1 MNQTIKKLSGVK
13 ENQILAEF
21 TTFKIGGPA
30 DWFYQAK
37 NEQDLIKAVDFCR
50 YQKIPFFILGG
61 GSNLLITD
69 KGFRG
74 MVIKLENK
82 EEKVDQEKITVGAGL
97 QLAELVKLAT
107 DNNLSGL
114 EFLAGIPGTV
124 GGAIVGNAGAWQQN
138 IGDKIERVKVL
149 DEKNQIQWFNRMDCQ
164 FGYRQ
169 SRFKKKKEIILAIEF
184 ALKKES
190 PLTIKEKIKEYLAK
204 RQSQPKLFSAGC
216 IFINP
221 KPKAAG
227 NLIEECGLKG
237 SRKNNAEIS
246 PFHANF
252 IINHGGTKAEDV
264 LELISLAKKKVR
276 EKFGINLEE
285 EIIVLG
291 EL

>member
-1 MNQTIKKLSGVK
+1 MNQLIKKLSGVK
-13 ENQILAEF
+13 ENQVLAEF

-37 NEQDLIKAVDFCR
+37 NEQDLIKAVSFCR

-82 EEKVDQEKITVGAGL
+82 EEKVLGEKITVGAGFKL
-97 QLAELVKLAT
+97 GELVKLAS

-124 GGAIVGNAGAWQQN
+124 GGAVVGNAGAWQQN
-138 IGDKIERVKVL
+138 IGDKVERVKVL
-149 DEKNQIQWFNRMDCQ
+149 DEKNQIQWFNRIDCQ
-164 FGYRQ
+164 FDYRQ
-169 SRFKKKKEIILAIEF
+169 SRFKNKKEIILAIEF
-184 ALKKES
+184 VLKKENS
-190 PLTIKEKIKEYLAK
+190 LIIKERIKEYLSK
-204 RQSQPKLFSAGC
+204 RQSQPKAFSAGC

-221 KPKAAG
+221 KPKSAG
-227 NLIEECGLKG
+227 DLIEKCGLKG
-237 SRKNNAEIS
+237 TRKNNAEIS
-246 PFHANF
+246 PLHANF
-252 IINHGGTKAEDV
+252 IVNHGGAKAKDM
-264 LELISLAKKKVR
+264 LELISLVKQKVK

-285 EIIVLG
+285 EITILG